1 MSPRQPLTAIL
12 PGKSA
17 RSYSTNTVD
26 LINLLTCLKMAMQF
40 DGIKDINQL
49 PDIKTPYGP
58 MPLEELA
65 STMEVTVDQ
74 LAHEFTYLLTHVPL
88 Y

>member
-1 MSPRQPLTAIL
+1 
-12 PGKSA
+12 
-17 RSYSTNTVD
+17 
-26 LINLLTCLKMAMQF
+26 MAMQF